1 MAGDKMAAKK
11 IPLIQAKHEIQ
22 KLREVIKYHEKKYYV
37 DNDPQISDY
46 EFDKLVKKLIELERQ
61 FPELVT
67 PDSPTQRVGEQL
79 LTSFA
84 TVEHSSPML
93 SLDNC
98 YSLEELKEF
107 EERIKKIIP
116 GEKIDY
122 VAELKIDGLGI
133 SAIYRDG
140 KYVQAVTRGDG
151 FRGDDVT
158 PNVKTIR
165 SMPLSIKDSRQIEV
179 RGEVY
184 LPFSSFQKINQE
196 KEKKGEPLFANP
208 RNAAAGSLRQLDPK
222 EVAPRQL
229 DAFLYYIF
237 IDGKEQATQW
247 KNLQTLRELGFKTN
261 PNSRH
266 CPTLEDV
273 TSFWEEWREKRD
285 RLEYDVDGIVVK
297 VNPTKQHE
305 SLGRTAK
312 FPRWSIAFKFP
323 ARQATTQIED
333 IIIQVGRT
341 GALTPVAILKP
352 VKLSGIT
359 ISRSTL
365 HNEDEIRRKDIRI
378 GDYVLIERSGDVIPN
393 VVSVMKERRTGKEK
407 KYAFPSRCP
416 VCHSAT
422 FKPEGEAISRC
433 TNPSC
438 PAKLR
443 ESLLHF
449 ASRRAM
455 NIEGLGDA
463 LVDLLMAVELV
474 KNIPDI
480 YSLKYEDLVK
490 LERMGPKSSQNLLDE
505 IEKSKHRDL
514 DRLIYALGIRHVGER
529 TAQALAANFKS
540 LERLAKATLEEL
552 TQVEDIGPTVAESIA
567 FFFKQPENVKLIHKL
582 KEMGLNFSY
591 KEPRR
596 GRGLPLSGQT
606 FVLTGTLSSL
616 SREEAKEIIEEM
628 GGVVSSSVSS
638 KTTYLVV
645 GDSPGS
651 KLDKAQKF
659 GIPVLNEKKFLKIV
673 KKA

>member
-1 MAGDKMAAKK
+1 MVGDKMAMKK
-11 IPLIQAKHEIQ
+11 TSLIQAKHEIQ
-22 KLREVIKYHEKKYYV
+22 RLREEIKYHEKKYYV

-46 EFDKLVKKLIELERQ
+46 EFDKLVKKLKELESQ
-61 FPELVT
+61 FPELIT
-67 PDSPTQRVGEQL
+67 PDSPTQRVGEQAL
-79 LTSFA
+79 AGFA
-84 TVEHSSPML
+84 TVEHRTPML

-98 YSLEELKEF
+98 YSIEELKEF
-107 EERIKKIIP
+107 EDRIQKIIP
-116 GEKIDY
+116 GERIEY

-158 PNVKTIR
+158 PNVKTIK
-165 SMPLSIKDSRQIEV
+165 SMPLSIKDSREIEV

-222 EVAPRQL
+222 EVASRQL
-229 DAFLYYIF
+229 DVFLYYIF
-237 IDGKEQATQW
+237 IEGKERPTQW
-247 KNLQTLRELGFKTN
+247 QNLQTLRELGFKAN

-266 CPTLEDV
+266 CPTLNHII
-273 TSFWEEWREKRD
+273 SFWEEWKEKRD
-285 RLEYDVDGIVVK
+285 SLVYDVDGVVIK
-297 VNPTKQHE
+297 VNSTEQQKA
-305 SLGRTAK
+305 LGWTAK
-312 FPRWSIAFKFP
+312 FPRWAIAFKFP
-323 ARQATTQIED
+323 ARQATTKIEE
-333 IIIQVGRT
+333 IIVQVGRT

-378 GDYVLIERSGDVIPN
+378 GDHVLIERSGDVIPK
-393 VVSVMKERRTGKEK
+393 VVSVMKERRSGKEK
-407 KYAFPSRCP
+407 KFVFPAKCP
-416 VCHSAT
+416 ICGSKT

-433 TNPSC
+433 INPSC
-438 PAKLR
+438 PAILR

-449 ASRRAM
+449 SSRRAM

-463 LVDLLMAVELV
+463 LVDLLLAERLV

-480 YSLKYEDLVK
+480 YSLKYDDLVK

-505 IEKSKHRDL
+505 IEKSKQRDL

-529 TAQALAANFKS
+529 TAQALATHFKN
-540 LERLAKATLEEL
+540 LDKLAKATLEEL

-567 FFFKQPENVKLIHKL
+567 FFFKQPENVKLINKL
-582 KEMGLNFSY
+582 KEIGLNLSY

-596 GRGLPLSGQT
+596 AGGLPLSGQT

-616 SREEAKEIIEEM
+616 TRDEAKEIIEKR
-628 GGVVSSSVSS
+628 GGTVSSSVSG

-645 GDSPGS
+645 GESPGS
-651 KLDKAQKF
+651 KLDKAQKL
-659 GIPVLNEKKFLKIV
+659 GIQILNEKEFLKMV
-673 KKA
+673 KKT